1 VVKDE
6 GMKMASVNFRV
17 NDALKEQAFLILKQ
31 QGVAPTEFFT
41 DVLQYIV
48 NTGMLPVRQVVVS
61 EEDAALLALARQRM
75 NDTDEMFEEISLD
88 DL

>member
-1 VVKDE
+1 
-6 GMKMASVNFRV
+6 MASVNFRV